1 MILIDVISKL
11 NNTNKMKR
19 SKPLLLLATTVFVM
33 SSCVDDNY
41 NLSDLDTTVGISVN
55 KLTIPLNV
63 DSLVLDQVIDLEK
76 NSQIKKTVV
85 NGKEIYALVEE
96 GTFKS
101 KSIEIPG
108 FTTKSPEIEPI
119 VDVLKKNEIEKEANS
134 RSNKRSGDEVA
145 GSYPIS
151 NKDTE
156 FKAESDVDKSIKDI
170 YTVNVDANYK
180 VDVNV
185 ADKELMDKVHI
196 IKFEGFIAKLPKGL
210 KGKFLL
216 IGTETKDVT
225 DKYDSK
231 TGLIDLSGEEV
242 NTDNGH
248 VIFEID
254 IDAINILEAGD
265 EITFENGKFE
275 MNTKALVVAGEIV
288 VYDKNM
294 KENVG
299 YDELPNEIDY
309 VCTPE
314 LSEIVVKDF
323 TGEIQYDIEGINID
337 PVKMNDIPDILG
349 QEGTNIKLANPQ
361 IYLKLNN
368 PLANQNIKAEANL
381 EMVAKRKGNVADKAV
396 SLDNGALIIDK
407 TENVF
412 CLTSDINITKEEM
425 QEGYKDA
432 QVELFSGL
440 SDILS
445 GNGLPKEI
453 EIEVLNPQ
461 IPAQTIE
468 NFKLDQDIKPVEGTY
483 LFFAPL
489 ALKDESS
496 VIIYKDTLNDWNDET
511 LEKLVISEAIVN
523 ANVKSEIPLELE
535 LKFNPIDVHGN
546 IIKNVQTNTVNVL
559 ANTNEQPIE
568 ITIKG
573 EIKNLDGIIISAILR
588 GSNGESIS
596 PDHKIS
602 FKNLKV
608 TVTGNYIDEL

>member
-1 MILIDVISKL
+1 MRK
-11 NNTNKMKR
+11 NK
-19 SKPLLLLATTVFVM
+19 SLLLLTTAAIAL

-41 NLSDLDTTVGISVN
+41 NLSDMNTTVGISVN

-63 DSLVLDQVIDLEK
+63 DSIVLDKVIDLEE
-76 NSQIKKTVV
+76 NSQIKNTIV
-85 NGKEIYALVEE
+85 NGKEIYAIIEE

-101 KSIEIPG
+101 KSINIPG
-108 FTTKSPEIEPI
+108 FTAQSPEINPI
-119 VDVLKKNEIEKEANS
+119 KDKLNKSEITRNSKTRGLGRNGEQPLGIYPLSNISTSFNAKGKVDS
-134 RSNKRSGDEVA
+134 
-145 GSYPIS
+145 
-151 NKDTE
+151 
-156 FKAESDVDKSIKDI
+156 SIKDI
-170 YTVNVDANYK
+170 NKINVDTEYKMK
-180 VDVNV
+180 VDVNDDALMSKV
-185 ADKELMDKVHI
+185 DKI
-196 IKFEGFIAKLPKGL
+196 NFEGFKAKLPKGL
-210 KGKFLL
+210 EGKIEL
-216 IGTETKDVT
+216 IT
-225 DKYDSK
+225 DNTIDISTLYDSS
-231 TGLIDLSGEEV
+231 TGILNMSNENMTPELEEKLA
-242 NTDNGH
+242 NNLTTEKG
-248 VIFEID
+248 ILEFSFT
-254 IDAINILEAGD
+254 IDAIDVEKASD
-265 EITFENGKFE
+265 EIKFENGSFE
-275 MNTKALVVAGEIV
+275 FNGNIKVEEGDIAIYSNEL
-288 VYDKNM
+288 
-294 KENVG
+294 KENITF
-299 YDELPNEIDY
+299 DELPNTIDY

-314 LSEIVVKDF
+314 LQEIIVEKL

-368 PLANQNIKAEANL
+368 PLADQNIKAEANL
-381 EMVAKRKGNVADKAV
+381 EMVAKRKGNAADKAV

-425 QEGYKDA
+425 QEGYKNA

-523 ANVKSEIPLELE
+523 ANVKSEVPLELE
-535 LKFNPIDVHGN
+535 LKFSPIDVHGN

>member
-1 MILIDVISKL
+1 
-11 NNTNKMKR
+11 MKR
-19 SKPLLLLATTVFVM
+19 NKPLLLLATSVFVL

-63 DSLVLDQVIDLEK
+63 DSLVLDEVIDLEE

-101 KSIEIPG
+101 KPIEIPG

-119 VDVLKKNEIEKEANS
+119 VDVLKKNEIEREANT
-134 RSNKRSGDEVA
+134 RSGERSGDEVA

-156 FKAESDVDKSIKDI
+156 FKAESEVDKSIKDI

-185 ADKELMDKVHI
+185 ADKDLMDKVHT

-216 IGTETKDVT
+216 IGTDTKDVT

-231 TGLIDLSGEEV
+231 TGLIDMSGEEV

-254 IDAINILEAGD
+254 IDAINLLEAGD
-265 EITFENGKFE
+265 EVTFKNGKFE

-288 VYDKNM
+288 VYNDDM

-323 TGEIQYDIEGINID
+323 SGEIQYEIDGINID
-337 PVKMNDIPDILG
+337 PVKMNDIPDILS
-349 QEGTNIKLANPQ
+349 QDGTDIKLANPQ
-361 IYLKLNN
+361 IYLNINN
-368 PLANQNIKAEANL
+368 PLANQNIKAEANI
-381 EMVAKRKGNVADKAV
+381 EMTAKRNGNNENKSV
-396 SLDNGALIIDK
+396 SLDNGALNIDK
-407 TENVF
+407 NENVF
-412 CLTSDINITKEEM
+412 CLTSDVNISREEINEN
-425 QEGYKDA
+425 YKNA
-432 QVELFSGL
+432 TIVPFTGL

-445 GNGLPKEI
+445 GNGLPKQI
-453 EIEVLNPQ
+453 DIEVIDPQ
-461 IPAQTIE
+461 IPIQKIE
-468 NFKLDQDIKPVEGTY
+468 NFELDQDIAPVEGKY

-496 VIIYKDTLNDWNDET
+496 VIVYKDTLNDWSDDT

-523 ANVKSEIPLELE
+523 ANVKSEVPLELE
-535 LKFNPIDVHGN
+535 LKLSPIDVHGN
-546 IIKNVQTNTVNVL
+546 KINNVESNTVKVMSS
-559 ANTNEQPIE
+559 TNEQPIE
-568 ITIKG
+568 ISIKG

>member
-1 MILIDVISKL
+1 
-11 NNTNKMKR
+11 MK
-19 SKPLLLLATTVFVM
+19 
-33 SSCVDDNY
+33 
-41 NLSDLDTTVGISVN
+41 
-55 KLTIPLNV
+55 
-63 DSLVLDQVIDLEK
+63 
-76 NSQIKKTVV
+76 
-85 NGKEIYALVEE
+85 
-96 GTFKS
+96 
-101 KSIEIPG
+101 
-108 FTTKSPEIEPI
+108 
-119 VDVLKKNEIEKEANS
+119 
-134 RSNKRSGDEVA
+134 
-145 GSYPIS
+145 
-151 NKDTE
+151 
-156 FKAESDVDKSIKDI
+156 
-170 YTVNVDANYK
+170 
-180 VDVNV
+180 
-185 ADKELMDKVHI
+185 
-196 IKFEGFIAKLPKGL
+196 
-210 KGKFLL
+210 
-216 IGTETKDVT
+216 
-225 DKYDSK
+225 
-231 TGLIDLSGEEV
+231 
-242 NTDNGH
+242 
-248 VIFEID
+248 FEID
-254 IDAINILEAGD
+254 INAINLLEAGD

-275 MNTKALVVAGEIV
+275 INTQIKVVAGQIV
-288 VYDKNM
+288 VYDKDM

-299 YDELPNEIDY
+299 YDELPDEIDY

-323 TGEIQYDIEGINID
+323 TGELQYDIEGINID
-337 PVKMNDIPDILG
+337 PVMMNDIPDILG

-368 PLANQNIKAEANL
+368 PLADQNIKAEANL

-425 QEGYKDA
+425 QEGYKNA

-496 VIIYKDTLNDWNDET
+496 VIIYKDTLNDWSDET

-523 ANVKSEIPLELE
+523 ANVKSEVPLELE
-535 LKFNPIDVHGN
+535 LKFSPIDVHGN

-573 EIKNLDGIIISAILR
+573 EIKNLDGIIISAILK